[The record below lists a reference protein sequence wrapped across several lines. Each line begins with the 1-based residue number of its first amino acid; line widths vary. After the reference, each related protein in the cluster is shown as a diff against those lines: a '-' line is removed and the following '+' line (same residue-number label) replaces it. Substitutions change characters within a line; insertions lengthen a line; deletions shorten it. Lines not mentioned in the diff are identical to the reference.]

1 MKTNALKHILK
12 NSIKFST
19 HKRLA
24 IIYLKTLLVW
34 NDSFC
39 KGSGEL
45 DVAIT
50 EQTAR
55 DIGQRWRSTAIIPG
69 IQ

>member
-24 IIYLKTLLVW
+24 LIYLKTLLAW

-45 DVAIT
+45 DVAMT
-50 EQTAR
+50 EL
-55 DIGQRWRSTAIIPG
+55 DIGQRWKTTTIIPG